1 MKEKER
7 EADEL
12 ANLVHMKCDIMKT
25 LENRMAQ
32 VKKKIAELQS
42 KVEQLCSE
50 HTEPPQQK
58 QEELEHQDFF
68 HPVSTHSLAGINE
81 CYAQVLQAKNDN
93 NCSMANA
100 FHLAGGP
107 RSTLRDLSAIN

>member
-7 EADEL
+7 DADEL

-25 LENRMAQ
+25 LEKRLAL
-32 VKKKIAELQS
+32 VKKMIAELQS

-81 CYAQVLQAKNDN
+81 CPG
-93 NCSMANA
+93 
-100 FHLAGGP
+100 LAGKE
-107 RSTLRDLSAIN
+107 